1 MSTVSSADTLGA
13 LVAGGRLDE
22 ATDAFEADW
31 VELWYTTEPEV
42 LRAVLAALPAET
54 VARNPGMRFVAV
66 ASGLTTGADA
76 WALVDEAMAQVRRGH
91 RPDEEILLAHLLS
104 GLQHRAAGQVLQARL
119 VLDGARSAAA
129 RIAVV
134 PEGDVDPAL
143 VAFSRLQHGL
153 TALLGGDVAGARNLL
168 QTAYD
173 AEGLHGSPAGRAH
186 VGAHLALVCAVAGE
200 LLTAE
205 EHLARAEEF
214 AAAPGPLVAAT
225 ADALRL
231 TRLILLVDRRALPG
245 AGRLVQAR
253 PPGSYGT
260 LWPLAL
266 WSHAQLHLLT
276 GQYERGLRLLARS
289 VTGLPAGAEAEDGI
303 AGEVTRAAR
312 ADLNLAVGNVREA
325 WVAVEPGSSRSP
337 WSAVAEATV
346 LYVSG
351 EFETVRYAARVARA
365 AHDLT
370 LRESVR
376 LRGLEAAAC
385 LAAGDEDSA
394 RRLLGVVVDLAR
406 RQGWRSFVS
415 YLPRPLVAFA
425 LREGRLPAEL
435 AEAPRDAVGVWVPGP
450 ALSAPLSPRER
461 EVFRLLLEGVARAEI
476 AERLGV
482 SINTVKTQ
490 IRSLYAKLGVSSRGE
505 VLQKVALMPPEWTYD
520 VPDWSGA

>member
-1 MSTVSSADTLGA
+1 MSTVPSVDALGA
-13 LVAGGRLDE
+13 LVAAGRVSE
-22 ATDAFEADW
+22 AIDAFESDW
-31 VELWYTTEPEV
+31 VELWYTCEPAV
-42 LRAVLAALPAET
+42 LRSFVDGLPTEAI
-54 VARNPGMRFVAV
+54 ASRPGLRFVAV
-66 ASGLTTGADA
+66 ASGQVTGDSA
-76 WALVDEAMAQVRRGH
+76 WALVDEAMARIRRGR
-91 RPDEEILLAHLLS
+91 RPDAEILLAHLLS
-104 GLQHRAAGQVLQARL
+104 SLQHRASGQLLQARL
-119 VLDGARSAAA
+119 LLDGARPVAT
-129 RIAVV
+129 RTAVA
-134 PEGDVDPAL
+134 PDGDLDPAL
-143 VAFSRLQHGL
+143 LAFSRLQYGL
-153 TALLGGDVAGARNLL
+153 TALLGGDVAGARNLI

-186 VGAHLALVCAVAGE
+186 LGAHLALVCAVAGE
-200 LLTAE
+200 LLAAE
-205 EHLARAEEF
+205 EHLVRAEEL
-214 AAAPGPLVAAT
+214 AAGPGRVVTAT

-231 TRLILLVDRRALPG
+231 TRLILFVDRRALPG
-245 AGRLVQAR
+245 AGRMVQAR
-253 PPGSYGT
+253 TPASYGM

-266 WSHAQLHLLT
+266 WAHAQFLLLT
-276 GQYERGLRLLARS
+276 GRHEAGLRLLAQ
-289 VTGLPAGAEAEDGI
+289 AEVAASADSGEGI
-303 AGEVTRAAR
+303 ASEVARAAQ
-312 ADLNLAVGNVREA
+312 ADLNLALGNVREA

-351 EFETVRYAARVARA
+351 EFETVRYAARVARS

-370 LRESVR
+370 PRESAR

-385 LAAGDEDSA
+385 LAGGDEDSA

-435 AEAPRDAVGVWVPGP
+435 AEATRDAAGGWVPGP

-461 EVFRLLLEGVARAEI
+461 EVFRLLLEGTARADI
-476 AERLGV
+476 ADRLGV

-505 VLQKVALMPPEWTYD
+505 VLRKVALMPPEWTYD

>member
-1 MSTVSSADTLGA
+1 MSTVNSVGALGA
-13 LVAGGRLDE
+13 LVAGGRMHE
-22 ATDAFEADW
+22 AIDTFESGW
-31 VELWYTTEPEV
+31 VDLWYTTEP
-42 LRAVLAALPAET
+42 AALRSFLAGVPSERLARSPAL
-54 VARNPGMRFVAV
+54 RFVAV
-66 ASGLTTGADA
+66 ASGLTTGSGA
-76 WALVDEAMAQVRRGH
+76 WALVDEAMAQIRRGH
-91 RPDEEILLAHLLS
+91 RTDEEILLAYLLS
-104 GLQHRAAGQVLQARL
+104 SYQHRATGQFLQARL
-119 VLDGARSAAA
+119 LLDGARPVAT
-129 RIAVV
+129 RLAVA
-134 PEGDVDPAL
+134 PDSDVDPAL
-143 VAFSRLQHGL
+143 LAFSRLQYGL
-153 TALLGGDVAGARNLL
+153 TALLGGDVVGARNLL

-200 LLTAE
+200 LVAAE
-205 EHLARAEEF
+205 EHLARAE
-214 AAAPGPLVAAT
+214 ALASGLGRLVTAT

-231 TRLILLVDRRALPG
+231 TRLILFVDHRALPA
-245 AGRLVQAR
+245 AGRMVQAR
-253 PPGSYGT
+253 TPASYGI

-266 WSHAQLHLLT
+266 WVHAQFLLLT
-276 GQYERGLRLLARS
+276 GRYEVGLRLLS
-289 VTGLPAGAEAEDGI
+289 QAEVAAPSDVGEGI
-303 AGEVTRAAR
+303 AGEVMRAAR
-312 ADLNLAVGNVREA
+312 ADLNLALGNVREA

-365 AHDLT
+365 AHDLS

-385 LAAGDEDSA
+385 VAGGDEDSA
-394 RRLLGVVVDLAR
+394 RRLLDVVVDLAR

-415 YLPRPLVAFA
+415 CLPRPLVAFA

-435 AEAPRDAVGVWVPGP
+435 AEAARDAAGVWVPGP

-461 EVFRLLLEGVARAEI
+461 LVLRLLLEGVARAGM

-490 IRSLYAKLGVSSRGE
+490 IRSLYAKLGVASRGE
-505 VLQKVALMPPEWTYD
+505 VLQKVALMPPDWTYD
-520 VPDWSGA
+520 VPDWSGT